1 MYLRL
6 KYMGNKNIQNIK
18 DLENLIGLSFASGSH
33 LKQALTHSSFTNEAH
48 QGSILSNER
57 MEFLGDAL
65 VGLVSARE
73 LYMRMP
79 KCSEGELTELRASI
93 VKGETLAKV
102 ARDINLGNFLVLGH
116 GEETSGGR
124 DRTSNLAAALE
135 SLLGA
140 VLLERG
146 FAEAYE
152 ITVRLLG
159 FQLDESVENGVQRDP
174 KTLLQEFV
182 QAHDRGALQY
192 KIVKESGPGH
202 DKLFTVEVLVGER
215 AIATGTGHRKVDG
228 EREAAEKALKYL
240 NPAS

>member
-18 DLENLIGLSFASGSH
+18 DLENLIGLSFASGSL

-57 MEFLGDAL
+57 MEFLGDSL
-65 VGLVSARE
+65 VGLVAARE

-79 KCSEGELTELRASI
+79 ECSEGELTELRASI

-102 ARDINLGNFLVLGH
+102 AREINLGKFLVLGH

-124 DRTSNLAAALE
+124 DRTSNLAAAL
-135 SLLGA
+135 A
-140 VLLERG
+140 VC
-146 FAEAYE
+146 
-152 ITVRLLG
+152 LLG
-159 FQLDESVENGVQRDP
+159 FQLDESVKNGVQRDP

-182 QAHDRGALQY
+182 QAHNQGGLEY
-192 KIVKESGPGH
+192 KTVKESGPGH
-202 DKLFTVEVLVGER
+202 DKLFTVEVFVGET

-240 NPAS
+240 NSGS

>member
-1 MYLRL
+1 MSD
-6 KYMGNKNIQNIK
+6 KDIQHIQ
-18 DLENLIGLSFASGSH
+18 DLEKLIGLSFASGSI
-33 LKQALTHSSFTNEAH
+33 LRQALTHSSFTNEANH
-48 QGSILSNER
+48 SSNLSNER
-57 MEFLGDAL
+57 MEFLGDSL
-65 VGLVSARE
+65 VGLVAARE

-79 KCSEGELTELRASI
+79 ECSEGELTELRASI

-102 ARDINLGNFLVLGH
+102 AREINLGKFLVLGH

-146 FAEAYE
+146 FSKAYE
-152 ITVRLLG
+152 IAVCLLG
-159 FQLDESVENGVQRDP
+159 FHLDESVKNGVQRDP

-182 QAHDRGALQY
+182 QAHNQGGLEY
-192 KIVKESGPGH
+192 KTVKESGPGH
-202 DKLFTVEVLVGER
+202 DKLFTVEVFVGET

-228 EREAAEKALKYL
+228 EREAAKKALKYL
-240 NPAS
+240 NPGS